1 MAGWDGLEEIVAIA
15 DTGSFVGAAR
25 RLRVSAS
32 QISRAVQR
40 LEHRLRAELFIR
52 TTRSVQLTEA
62 GRTLVEQCRR
72 IIDERDEALQLAR
85 GQGEMQ
91 GEVRLTCSTALG
103 ERFVAPIVR
112 RFIETHPRI
121 SVRLELTNRLVDL
134 VSEGFDVA
142 IRTGHPTDHRLAAR
156 QIASRPAEVC
166 AAPAYLARAGHP
178 RTLAD
183 LDRHECLIGT
193 SVNWH
198 FLEDG
203 QRRSFVP
210 SGRWRCNSGNAVVD
224 AALAGMG
231 ICQLPSFY
239 VRDQIAAGRLVAL
252 LEEYRDRPEPVWAVY
267 PQRRALLPKIQQVIA
282 ALEAEL
288 DEAMNAPSPRS
299 VMPAEAG
306 ISAGSCDDV
315 AATLPRSRPPPG

>member
-1 MAGWDGLEEIVAIA
+1 MSGWDGLEEIVAIA

-40 LEHRLRAELFIR
+40 LEHRLNAELFIR
-52 TTRSVQLTEA
+52 TTRTVQLTEA
-62 GRTLVEQCRR
+62 GRTLVEQSRR
-72 IIDERDEALQLAR
+72 IIDERNEALQLVR

-91 GEVRLTCSTALG
+91 GELRLTCSTALG

-121 SVRLELTNRLVDL
+121 SVRLELTNRVIDL
-134 VSEGFDVA
+134 VSEGYDVA
-142 IRTGHPTDHRLAAR
+142 IRTGHPNDHRLAAR
-156 QIASRPAEVC
+156 QIASRGVEVC
-166 AAPAYLARAGHP
+166 AARAYLDRAGHP
-178 RTLAD
+178 RD
-183 LDRHECLIGT
+183 LSDLHRHDCLIGT
-193 SVNWH
+193 AESWH
-198 FLEDG
+198 FLEGG

-210 SGRWRCNSGNAVVD
+210 TGRWRCNSGNAVVD

-239 VRDQIAAGRLVAL
+239 VRDHIAAGRLVSL
-252 LEEYRDRPEPVWAVY
+252 LDAFRDRPEPVWAVY
-267 PQRRALLPKIQQVIA
+267 PQRRYLLPKIQQVIA

-288 DEAMNAPSPRS
+288 DDAMNAP
-299 VMPAEAG
+299 AG
-306 ISAGSCDDV
+306 VI
-315 AATLPRSRPPPG
+315 

>member
-1 MAGWDGLEEIVAIA
+1 MSGWEGLEEIVAIA

-32 QISRAVQR
+32 QVSRTVQR
-40 LEHRLRAELFIR
+40 LEQRLRAELFIR

-62 GRTLVEQCRR
+62 GRTLVEQSRR
-72 IIDERDEALQLAR
+72 IIDERDEALQLVR

-91 GEVRLTCSTALG
+91 GELRMTCSTALG
-103 ERFVAPIVR
+103 ERFVAPIMR
-112 RFIETHPRI
+112 RFMEAHPRI

-156 QIASRPAEVC
+156 QIASRPVDVC
-166 AAPAYLARAGHP
+166 ASPAYIERAGVP
-178 RTLAD
+178 LALAD

-198 FLEDG
+198 FVDG
-203 QRRSFVP
+203 AQRRSFVP
-210 SGRWRCNSGNAVVD
+210 TGRWRCNSGNAVVD
-224 AALAGMG
+224 AALDGLG

-239 VRDQIAAGRLVAL
+239 VRDHLAAGRLVVL
-252 LEEYRDRPEPVWAVY
+252 LEDYRDRPEPVWAVY
-267 PQRRALLPKIQQVIA
+267 PQRRYLLPKIQQVIA
-282 ALEAEL
+282 TLEAEL
-288 DEAMNAPSPRS
+288 DEAMNASANPRR
-299 VMPAEAG
+299 
-306 ISAGSCDDV
+306 
-315 AATLPRSRPPPG
+315 L